1 MEEKREGSRSLSQQ
15 EEDALQ
21 SIARSDLGG
30 LFKARMDEGF
40 TLLYANDSYYAI
52 HGYTRGQLEQEM
64 HGQAVGL
71 VHPEDVAWVSEHLRR
86 ALAENQGTVSF
97 EYRIVRRDG
106 AVVWLLISA
115 GLSQEDGGM
124 VLSGMILDI
133 TARKAMEDRLRRSEE
148 RFQIAVRQAG
158 ISVWEYDIPARRL
171 YSSVSTQGHG
181 EACPVVEQVPQSL
194 IDSGYVHPSG
204 VKEFQGMHE
213 ALHRG
218 EPTASCV
225 VQVRSPQGG
234 YRWEPL
240 WRMSPTK
247 SMPSAAACRRSSSGR
262 CCRWMC

>member
-181 EACPVVEQVPQSL
+181 EACPVVEQVPQ
-194 IDSGYVHPSG
+194 
-204 VKEFQGMHE
+204 
-213 ALHRG
+213 
-218 EPTASCV
+218 TAAMFT
-225 VQVRSPQGG
+225 PAG
-234 YRWEPL
+234 
-240 WRMSPTK
+240 
-247 SMPSAAACRRSSSGR
+247 
-262 CCRWMC
+262 

>member
-106 AVVWLLISA
+106 AASHQRRAVP
-115 GLSQEDGGM
+115 GGRGHGFKRDD
-124 VLSGMILDI
+124 SGHH
-133 TARKAMEDRLRRSEE
+133 R
-148 RFQIAVRQAG
+148 
-158 ISVWEYDIPARRL
+158 P
-171 YSSVSTQGHG
+171 QGHG
-181 EACPVVEQVPQSL
+181 GPAPPE
-194 IDSGYVHPSG
+194 
-204 VKEFQGMHE
+204 
-213 ALHRG
+213 
-218 EPTASCV
+218 
-225 VQVRSPQGG
+225 
-234 YRWEPL
+234 
-240 WRMSPTK
+240 
-247 SMPSAAACRRSSSGR
+247 
-262 CCRWMC
+262 

>member
-115 GLSQEDGGM
+115 GLSQEDGGIHNAP
-124 VLSGMILDI
+124 VFETAGYTDKNRNQILQNTDSFSY
-133 TARKAMEDRLRRSEE
+133 L
-148 RFQIAVRQAG
+148 QQ
-158 ISVWEYDIPARRL
+158 WN
-171 YSSVSTQGHG
+171 TQ
-181 EACPVVEQVPQSL
+181 
-194 IDSGYVHPSG
+194 
-204 VKEFQGMHE
+204 
-213 ALHRG
+213 
-218 EPTASCV
+218 
-225 VQVRSPQGG
+225 
-234 YRWEPL
+234 
-240 WRMSPTK
+240 
-247 SMPSAAACRRSSSGR
+247 
-262 CCRWMC
+262 

>member
-1 MEEKREGSRSLSQQ
+1 MGTYYVTKESQEIAGCRLIRYGIGCRWREILGLSHNRQAVEWLVERCNTLELDPSIWRMWCRIFYGNRGNRCERLRVEVRKMEEKREGSRSLSQQ

-115 GLSQEDGGM
+115 GLSPGGRGHGFKRDD
-124 VLSGMILDI
+124 SGHH
-133 TARKAMEDRLRRSEE
+133 R
-148 RFQIAVRQAG
+148 
-158 ISVWEYDIPARRL
+158 P
-171 YSSVSTQGHG
+171 QGHG
-181 EACPVVEQVPQSL
+181 GPAPPE
-194 IDSGYVHPSG
+194 
-204 VKEFQGMHE
+204 
-213 ALHRG
+213 
-218 EPTASCV
+218 
-225 VQVRSPQGG
+225 
-234 YRWEPL
+234 
-240 WRMSPTK
+240 
-247 SMPSAAACRRSSSGR
+247 
-262 CCRWMC
+262 

>member
-115 GLSQEDGGM
+115 GLSQEDGGHGFKRDD
-124 VLSGMILDI
+124 SGHH
-133 TARKAMEDRLRRSEE
+133 R
-148 RFQIAVRQAG
+148 
-158 ISVWEYDIPARRL
+158 P
-171 YSSVSTQGHG
+171 QGHG
-181 EACPVVEQVPQSL
+181 GPAPPE
-194 IDSGYVHPSG
+194 
-204 VKEFQGMHE
+204 
-213 ALHRG
+213 
-218 EPTASCV
+218 
-225 VQVRSPQGG
+225 
-234 YRWEPL
+234 
-240 WRMSPTK
+240 
-247 SMPSAAACRRSSSGR
+247 
-262 CCRWMC
+262 

>member
-52 HGYTRGQLEQEM
+52 HGYTR
-64 HGQAVGL
+64 AS
-71 VHPEDVAWVSEHLRR
+71 WSRR
-86 ALAENQGTVSF
+86 CMGRRWGWCTRRMWRGSASTCGGPWQKTRGPSLF

-158 ISVWEYDIPARRL
+158 SACGSMTSRPAG
-171 YSSVSTQGHG
+171 ST
-181 EACPVVEQVPQSL
+181 P
-194 IDSGYVHPSG
+194 
-204 VKEFQGMHE
+204 
-213 ALHRG
+213 
-218 EPTASCV
+218 
-225 VQVRSPQGG
+225 RSPPRAMG
-234 YRWEPL
+234 RPALL
-240 WRMSPTK
+240 WSRSPR
-247 SMPSAAACRRSSSGR
+247 A
-262 CCRWMC
+262 

>member
-97 EYRIVRRDG
+97 DRPPGRSGGVASHQRR
-106 AVVWLLISA
+106 AVP
-115 GLSQEDGGM
+115 GGRGHGFKRDD
-124 VLSGMILDI
+124 SGHH
-133 TARKAMEDRLRRSEE
+133 R
-148 RFQIAVRQAG
+148 
-158 ISVWEYDIPARRL
+158 P
-171 YSSVSTQGHG
+171 QGHG
-181 EACPVVEQVPQSL
+181 GPAPPE
-194 IDSGYVHPSG
+194 
-204 VKEFQGMHE
+204 
-213 ALHRG
+213 
-218 EPTASCV
+218 
-225 VQVRSPQGG
+225 
-234 YRWEPL
+234 
-240 WRMSPTK
+240 
-247 SMPSAAACRRSSSGR
+247 
-262 CCRWMC
+262 

>member
-1 MEEKREGSRSLSQQ
+1 MWT
-15 EEDALQ
+15 DA
-21 SIARSDLGG
+21 
-30 LFKARMDEGF
+30 
-40 TLLYANDSYYAI
+40 
-52 HGYTRGQLEQEM
+52 
-64 HGQAVGL
+64 
-71 VHPEDVAWVSEHLRR
+71 
-86 ALAENQGTVSF
+86 
-97 EYRIVRRDG
+97 
-106 AVVWLLISA
+106 
-115 GLSQEDGGM
+115 
-124 VLSGMILDI
+124 

-234 YRWEPL
+234 YRWERIHYTTL
-240 WRMSPTK
+240 FDD
-247 SMPSAAACRRSSSGR
+247 RRRPVWAVAIVEDVSDQKYAERRCMQEEQLREMLSVDVLISGKV
-262 CCRWMC
+262 

>member
-1 MEEKREGSRSLSQQ
+1 
-15 EEDALQ
+15 
-21 SIARSDLGG
+21 
-30 LFKARMDEGF
+30 
-40 TLLYANDSYYAI
+40 
-52 HGYTRGQLEQEM
+52 M

-171 YSSVSTQGHG
+171 YSSVSTQGPW

-204 VKEFQGMHE
+204 GEGVSGGCTRPPPGG
-213 ALHRG
+213 AHRQLCG
-218 EPTASCV
+218 AGPL
-225 VQVRSPQGG
+225 PQGG
-234 YRWEPL
+234 YRWERIHYTTL
-240 WRMSPTK
+240 FDD
-247 SMPSAAACRRSSSGR
+247 RRR
-262 CCRWMC
+262 